1 MDMES
6 VLKVILIS
14 QFCVFSI
21 IRIVYQRVVRESG
34 LKTLTGEG
42 KLNSLFL
49 GLFIAYEIITFFSY
63 LFYPQLLSWATIP
76 IPMWLRWIGAC
87 LGILSLVLFVWV
99 HRSLG
104 RNFSTKLRI
113 KERHSLVTHGPY
125 QWIRHPMYTAFY
137 LLNIAAFLLTSNW
150 FIGVTWLSGLTAII
164 TLRVKR
170 EESMMADRFG
180 DAYHT
185 YMMHTGRFVPL
196 KRSNRRLKG

>member
-113 KERHSLVTHGPY
+113 KERHSLVTHGRFPVDLKLVH
-125 QWIRHPMYTAFY
+125 WGDMVVW
-137 LLNIAAFLLTSNW
+137 SNCNNYP
-150 FIGVTWLSGLTAII
+150 SGQ
-164 TLRVKR
+164 KR
-170 EESMMADRFG
+170 REHD
-180 DAYHT
+180 
-185 YMMHTGRFVPL
+185 GR
-196 KRSNRRLKG
+196 